1 MFGIRVL
8 LNCCSVIRVRVCYHG
23 IVALLVSY
31 KGSCLLSLYC
41 CFVMRVLGCY
51 LCIVVLLFSH

>member
-41 CFVMRVLGCY
+41 C
-51 LCIVVLLFSH
+51 IVVLLLGFSFVIFV